1 MGLRIDWHID
11 VVHIPHV
18 KHNQYKSMKK
28 MVTQHSRGKI
38 SRMLKGAHLV
48 FFSLVMLLPLWAE
61 AQSNSAVAPDRKVTL
76 NFSNVP
82 LKQALGNLQ
91 KVTSYRF
98 LYNTQLVDETQ
109 RVSISASNEDIS
121 SVLDKLF
128 SPLNISYRIVDRQI
142 VLSNKENNQ
151 ERNPGQ
157 KESKKGSLSKLGE
170 ENSPNLIKG
179 KIVDQDGKTLP
190 GVTIMIQGTIIGTTT
205 DAEGHFSI
213 DVPKSTDML
222 SISYVGFHS
231 KIVKLTAASIAP
243 IKLEP
248 AMQDIDEV
256 VVVAY
261 GTSSKKAMT
270 GAVTSVTSEMIAR
283 NKTNNAL
290 ASLQG
295 MVPGL
300 QLSNKAGDGGS
311 STQEIIIRGNSSINA
326 SNEPLYI
333 IDGVPSGSMNAI
345 NPDDIES
352 ISVLKDASAIS
363 LYGARATNG
372 VILITTKQGS
382 FSEQRSV
389 VTYSGQ
395 VGISTRTGKSYKMVD
410 PKGYY
415 ELSWEALKNG
425 AVDNPSLLKANGKNY
440 ADAAEYASNELIGKF
455 GYNAFNMANPVGL
468 DGKLNPNASLLW
480 WENYDDEL
488 LKNGIRHEHN
498 ISISGGSKRMKN
510 YVSVGYLNQQG
521 LEPGSSGFER
531 LTTRMNFT
539 YDLSSHIQVGA
550 NVGYTNNKSE
560 SESING
566 SGSFSAYSRKTPG
579 LYPLYKRDPQ
589 GQIIYDVDGNKMYD
603 FGDGLLGINNS
614 RRPDISEEG
623 KGINPFG
630 MLDLDNSSSKSNNVT
645 MNFFA
650 KIKLFTGLSLHTTYA
665 SNYNEGNTK
674 NYINSSIGSG
684 KGIGSLST
692 SNSTSLRWTFNS
704 ILSYEK
710 SFIEGHKFKALVGTE
725 VNESNSTSLYANS
738 SGFLFDGMEEHGV
751 ASSWLRPGVPAGSS
765 NSTLQGFFS
774 KVEYEMYNRYFVS
787 GSLRRDGSSSFHPD
801 SRWGNF
807 WSIGGSWI
815 LSSEEFLKD
824 VNWLSM
830 AKLRASYGTAGNIGS
845 PNFRSYYMGGYKFL
859 DQPGFNY
866 SSMSNKDLKWE
877 VNKQLNIGLETN
889 YLNNRIRTVLEV
901 YNRIT
906 NDLFYN
912 VPISPST
919 GFGSVLRNIGSLRN
933 RGIEF
938 TLNTENIKSN
948 DFRWTSNFNIATN
961 KNKILALNQDEFVMG
976 NRIYKVGMSTNEFF
990 IPDYAGVNP
999 DNGNPMW
1006 YIDEINTT
1014 TGEKTGN
1021 KVRTESFSELS
1032 NKTVTLDNGTKQ
1044 RYTNLGKYKMGSYSP
1059 TVSGGF
1065 NNTVNYK
1072 GVDFSFLLT
1081 YSLGAKVLMEDYFGL
1096 MGIRPSVGS
1105 KIYQF
1110 HEAMLDRWQKPGD
1123 ITNVPRITS
1132 SVGANYYGNVS
1143 SNMLRS
1149 GDYLKL
1155 KNVILGYTIPEKV
1168 YGKLNLTSARIYFQ
1182 ADNVCYWSAEQGFDP
1197 EQVTNGSVVSQF
1209 PAISTYSFGIK
1220 LNF

>member
-1 MGLRIDWHID
+1 MGLRIDWYID

-18 KHNQYKSMKK
+18 KHKQYKSMKK
-28 MVTQHSRGKI
+28 LVHQHSRGKL
-38 SRMLKGAHLV
+38 SRMLKGALTV
-48 FFSLVMLLPLWAE
+48 FFSLLLLPLWAE
-61 AQSNSAVAPDRKVTL
+61 VQSNFAVSQDKKVSL
-76 NFSNVP
+76 ILSNVP
-82 LKQALGNLQ
+82 LKQALSNLQ
-91 KVTSYRF
+91 KVSSYRF
-98 LYNTQLVDETQ
+98 LYNTKLVDETQ
-109 RVSISASNEDIS
+109 RVSINASNEDIT

-128 SPLNISYRIVDRQI
+128 APINISYKIVDRQI
-142 VLSNKENNQ
+142 VLSIKENNQ
-151 ERNPGQ
+151 DRLPGS
-157 KESKKGSLSKLGE
+157 KESTKGSSSKLGD
-170 ENSPNLIKG
+170 ENRSSLIKG

-190 GVTIMIQGTIIGTTT
+190 GVTIMIQGTIVGTTT
-205 DAEGHFSI
+205 DLNGNFSL
-213 DVPKSTDML
+213 DVPKSTDIL
-222 SISYVGFHS
+222 SISYIGFKS
-231 KIVKLTAASIAP
+231 KTVKLTAATIAP

-248 AMQDIDEV
+248 AMMDIDEV

-270 GAVTSVTSEMIAR
+270 GAVTSVSSEMIAR
-283 NKTNNAL
+283 NKSNNAL
-290 ASLQG
+290 SSLQG

-300 QLSNKAGDGGS
+300 QLSNKAGSGGS

-382 FSEQRSV
+382 FNEQRSV
-389 VTYSGQ
+389 VSYSGQ

-425 AVDNPSLLKANGKNY
+425 AVDNPALLKANGKNY
-440 ADAAEYASNELIGKF
+440 ADAAEYATNALIGKF
-455 GYNAFNMANPVGL
+455 GYNVFNMANPVGL

-488 LKNGIRHEHN
+488 LKTGIRHEHN

-521 LEPGSSGFER
+521 LEPGDSGFER

-539 YDLSSHIQVGA
+539 YDLSSHVQVGA
-550 NVGYTNNKSE
+550 NVGYTKNKGE
-560 SESING
+560 SESVNG
-566 SGSFSAYSRKTPG
+566 GGSFSAYSRNTPG

-589 GQIIYDVDGNKMYD
+589 GQLVYDVDGNKMYD
-603 FGDGLLGINNS
+603 FGDGLLGITNS
-614 RRPDISEEG
+614 RRPDVSEEG

-630 MLDLDNSSSKSNNVT
+630 TLDLDNSSNKSNNVT

-650 KIKLFTGLSLHTTYA
+650 NIKLLTGLNLRTTYA
-665 SNYNEGNTK
+665 SNYSEGSTK
-674 NYINSSIGSG
+674 NYTNSTIGSS

-710 SFIEGHKFKALVGTE
+710 SFVEGQKFKALVGTE

-751 ASSWLRPGVPAGSS
+751 ASTWLRPGIPAGSS
-765 NSTLQGFFS
+765 SSTLQGFFS

-807 WSIGGSWI
+807 WSVGGSWI
-815 LSSEEFLKD
+815 FSSEEFLKG
-824 VNWLSM
+824 NKWLSLG
-830 AKLRASYGTAGNIGS
+830 KLRASYGTAGNIGS
-845 PNFRSYYMGGYKFL
+845 PNFRSYYKGGYKFL

-866 SSMSNKDLKWE
+866 SGMANKDLKWE

-889 YLNNRIRTVLEV
+889 FLDNRIRTVIEV
-901 YNRIT
+901 YNRVT
-906 NDLFYN
+906 DDLFYN

-933 RGIEF
+933 RGVEF
-938 TLNTENIKSN
+938 TLNTENIKTN
-948 DFRWTSNFNIATN
+948 DFKWTSNFNIATN
-961 KNKILALNQDEFVMG
+961 KNKILSLNQDEFVIG

-1006 YIDEINTT
+1006 YIDEISTA

-1021 KVRTESFSELS
+1021 KIKTESFSELS
-1032 NKTVTLDNGTKQ
+1032 NKSVILDNGTTKKF
-1044 RYTNLGKYKMGSYSP
+1044 TNLGKYKMGSYSP

-1105 KIYQF
+1105 KIFQF
-1110 HEAMLDRWQKPGD
+1110 HEDMLTRWQKPGD

-1132 SVGANYYGNVS
+1132 TVGTNYYSSVS
-1143 SNMLRS
+1143 SNMIRS

-1155 KNVILGYTIPEKV
+1155 KNIILGYTVPEKV
-1168 YGKLNLTSARIYFQ
+1168 YRKLNITSARIYFQ

-1197 EQVTNGSVVSQF
+1197 EQVTGGSVVSQF
-1209 PAISTYSFGIK
+1209 PTISTYSFGIK